1 MLCHA
6 QLKFPDRLP
15 VATNVQYY
23 NQLIASFVLI
33 EKPMYTIY
41 WQSFPAIVKHV
52 PAKVFLIDTGFVI
65 EASTTDFKTKP
76 LKWIPLESKDC
87 V

>member
-1 MLCHA
+1 LFRAKLTQHVVTDYLLNHQFHMLCHA

-41 WQSFPAIVKHV
+41 
-52 PAKVFLIDTGFVI
+52 
-65 EASTTDFKTKP
+65 
-76 LKWIPLESKDC
+76 
-87 V
+87 